1 MNREPDIVSRGEK
14 DETECLS
21 LSTPYGSPLTPRT
34 IAQDNGIG
42 LAEILQGE
50 RSCRHMTRNQWLL
63 LGAIL
68 LGLAVGLYFL
78 FFCPTDCH

>member
-14 DETECLS
+14 NETECLS

-42 LAEILQGE
+42 LAE
-50 RSCRHMTRNQWLL
+50 S
-63 LGAIL
+63 
-68 LGLAVGLYFL
+68 LYRARL
-78 FFCPTDCH
+78 ETDP

>member
-42 LAEILQGE
+42 LAETCKEKG
-50 RSCRHMTRNQWLL
+50 RADTRR
-63 LGAIL
+63 AIN
-68 LGLAVGLYFL
+68 G
-78 FFCPTDCH
+78 CS

>member
-34 IAQDNGIG
+34 VVTITALDLLRYCKENGH
-42 LAEILQGE
+42 AD
-50 RSCRHMTRNQWLL
+50 T
-63 LGAIL
+63 
-68 LGLAVGLYFL
+68 
-78 FFCPTDCH
+78 